1 MACPECR
8 LELNRLSPLYIGKHR
23 AAEGCDGVP
32 RQRTSL
38 RRLRYQTLRLY
49 QQRSHVTDVRS
60 DFRFVG
66 PRYVCCL
73 AQRRMHLLS
82 HSETVNQA
90 GSFRKRRAL
99 DGLVFGSFDSRV
111 HASPRRTKTQ
121 HVSAAATELIL
132 RRSSTGR
139 DHPPMETGR
148 PEFGHREYLRA
159 YRTDDRVYGLSMG
172 R

>member
-1 MACPECR
+1 GMR
-8 LELNRLSPLYIGKHR
+8 
-23 AAEGCDGVP
+23 
-32 RQRTSL
+32 
-38 RRLRYQTLRLY
+38 
-49 QQRSHVTDVRS
+49 
-60 DFRFVG
+60 
-66 PRYVCCL
+66 
-73 AQRRMHLLS
+73 LLS

-99 DGLVFGSFDSRV
+99 DGLVFSSFDSRV

-172 R
+172 RYELTSRMRPRPSAYRRAIRCYGRIERERGATRSRTGRRRRASHEWAAAVARLLAR